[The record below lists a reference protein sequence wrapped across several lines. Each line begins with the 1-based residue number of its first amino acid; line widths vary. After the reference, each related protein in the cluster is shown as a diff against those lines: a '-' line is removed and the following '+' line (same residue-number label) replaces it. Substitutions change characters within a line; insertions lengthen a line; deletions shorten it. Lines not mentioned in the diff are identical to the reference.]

1 MWWIAIGLAA
11 LLLFWWATA
20 PTTYRYKLTVEVE
33 TPEGLHTGSAVRQVS
48 WAKGMQ
54 ITPEATTSTMTH
66 KGEAVA
72 VDLPGGNT
80 LFALMS
86 PDGQETPML
95 AFGSARQTSRS
106 DRSVKELLSPSS
118 PEAVYGRSGYPRLV
132 RFRNINDPRTVEK
145 VNPEDLVT
153 SFGAGYRLKRIT
165 AQIVDDPVTKRIGNK
180 LPWIFAY
187 RSKLL
192 SGDRYESLEGV
203 EKYGLSAT
211 LGSGSFIVGD
221 KK

>member
-1 MWWIAIGLAA
+1 MWWIVIGLAA

-20 PTTYRYKLTVEVE
+20 PTTYRYKLALEVE
-33 TPEGLHTGSAVRQVS
+33 TPEGLRTGSAVRQVS

-106 DRSVKELLSPSS
+106 DRSVKVLLPPAS
-118 PEAVYGRSGYPRLV
+118 PEAVYGKSGYPRLV
-132 RFRNINDPRTVEK
+132 RFRSIDDPKTVEK
-145 VNPEDLVT
+145 VDPADLAA

-165 AQIVDDPVTKRIGNK
+165 AQIVDEPITKRIGGK
-180 LPWIFAY
+180 LPWIAAY
-187 RSKLL
+187 RAKLL
-192 SGDRYESLEGV
+192 SGDRYESLEGI

-211 LGSGSFIVGD
+211 LGAGSFIVGG